1 MSGPDTQVRQREF
14 RKELGLRS
22 LVMGQVLNIVGL
34 TWVGVAA
41 KLGPAHVAF
50 WLLGIVLFYL
60 PSAAVV
66 IYLNRVHTL
75 EGGLYE
81 WARLGFNE
89 FAGFLAAWNM
99 WLNMLLIISFGGI
112 QSLSGLVYVLGPSAS
127 WMADSKWMNA
137 GVTILLMA
145 AVMLVALRGLGV
157 AKWIQ
162 DLGGAFLIIVFAAL
176 IALPFHNHVT
186 GRPTEY
192 PPFTLALPAI
202 SVLSLNILGKMSFAA
217 LSGFDSM
224 AIFAGEARNA
234 VKTIAWS
241 VIIAA
246 PIIALMFVMGTS
258 SVVALVPKE
267 KIDLVMPMSQALSLG
282 TRPGDIGASLIPLV
296 LVALLYSLVASQVLT
311 FGLTSRLPL
320 VAGWDNLLPA
330 WFGRLHPRYRTPVNS
345 ILFVGLAAFAV
356 AMAAVAGSGQQEAF
370 QMLQN
375 IGAIFYAIAYL
386 MMFALPL
393 AGKQREIEQPPL
405 WLRAASV
412 TGFIMTAIYLVL
424 AVFPIIDVPSPWIF
438 TAKVGGFVLGCQLGG
453 AALFWSYHRRAKR
466 V

>member
-1 MSGPDTQVRQREF
+1 
-14 RKELGLRS
+14 
-22 LVMGQVLNIVGL
+22 MGQILNIVGL

-41 KLGPAHVAF
+41 KLGPQHVAF

-66 IYLNRVHTL
+66 IYLNRTHTL

-81 WARLGFNE
+81 WTRLGFNE
-89 FAGFLAAWNM
+89 FTGFLVGWNM
-99 WLNMLLIISFGGI
+99 WLNMLLIISFGGM
-112 QSLSGLVYVLGPSAS
+112 QSLSGFVYLLGPDAS
-127 WMADSKWMNA
+127 WMADSKWVN
-137 GVTILLMA
+137 GLVTFFMMVAL
-145 AVMLVALRGLGV
+145 MLVTLRGLVV

-162 DLGGAFLIIVFAAL
+162 DLGGAFLVIVFVAL
-176 IALPFHNHVT
+176 IALPFRNHAT

-224 AIFAGEARNA
+224 AIFAGECRNA
-234 VKTIAWS
+234 AKTIAWS

-246 PIIALMFVMGTS
+246 PIIALMFVLGTS
-258 SVVALVPKE
+258 SIVALVPKD

-282 TRPGDIGASLIPLV
+282 TRPGDFGVALIPLV
-296 LVALLYSLVASQVLT
+296 LVALVYSLLAAQVLT
-311 FGLTSRLPL
+311 FGLTVRLPL

-330 WFGRLHPRYRTPVNS
+330 WFARLHPRFKTPINS
-345 ILFVGLAAFAV
+345 ILFVGIVSFAV
-356 AMAAVAGSGQQEAF
+356 ASAAVSGAGQQEAF

-375 IGAIFYAIAYL
+375 TGALFYAIAYL
-386 MMFALPL
+386 FMFALPL
-393 AGKQREIEQPPL
+393 AGKQREIERPRL

-412 TGFIMTAIYLVL
+412 TGFMMTAIYLVL
-424 AVFPIIDVPSPWIF
+424 AIFPIIDVPSPWIF

-453 AALFWSYHRRAKR
+453 SALYWSYRRR